1 VTDAHAAPEDA
12 ALVGPIM
19 QAGDWAD
26 LVADA
31 IAQDNPAA
39 QVHIRDEGSYIH
51 IHTAGRCRLTR
62 ATLTELTGRQI
73 KIGDIEPH
81 MAFFAGQITTTT
93 DEMTWSTRQAAG
105 RPVPRGAKTP

>member
-1 VTDAHAAPEDA
+1 VTDTASPTVGA

-31 IAQDNPAA
+31 VAEDNPAA

-51 IHTAGRCRLTR
+51 IHTPGHCRLTR
-62 ATLTELTGRQI
+62 ATLSRLTGRQV
-73 KIGDIEPH
+73 KIGEVEPH

-93 DEMTWSTRQAAG
+93 DEMSWSTRQSAA
-105 RPVPRGAKTP
+105 RPVPQGAKSA